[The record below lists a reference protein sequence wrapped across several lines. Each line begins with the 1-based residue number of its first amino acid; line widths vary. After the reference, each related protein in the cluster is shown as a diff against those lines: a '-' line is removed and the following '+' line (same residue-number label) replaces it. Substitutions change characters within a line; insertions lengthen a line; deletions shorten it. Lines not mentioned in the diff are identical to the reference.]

1 MFNLP
6 GNLRLVGAVILAALV
21 LATSA
26 SALAQTRY
34 SDVPVL
40 VVGEDEDPQTVSR
53 SHEIFQRV
61 IAELKGVMSRA
72 GFRVID
78 EGAVSVDL
86 GWEIRD
92 RRPKMELID
101 LAKLMNRSGDAT
113 HGVRA
118 LVPFSIRAE
127 GRSLHALTRIRIRMK
142 GDIYDLVSNQ
152 FIDSFEMEK
161 SFAGPPGC
169 LDDYG
174 CISGVVGRGARE
186 VAATLGA
193 TLAEKLARYRHASG
207 SGPRTPVGAV
217 TAAKPAGRG
226 HGLETP
232 YTVTLRYFDRREALT
247 IIGVMADEFPGYNT
261 HTLLTADQATRKY
274 SYITSAKP
282 HKLEEWLTILL
293 EDMNFNPDKEIRI
306 AINGTHIIV
315 EKIVSTKDRPRSR
328 DEKALFK

>member
-118 LVPFSIRAE
+118 WCRSASARRA
-127 GRSLHALTRIRIRMK
+127 
-142 GDIYDLVSNQ
+142 
-152 FIDSFEMEK
+152 
-161 SFAGPPGC
+161 
-169 LDDYG
+169 
-174 CISGVVGRGARE
+174 
-186 VAATLGA
+186 
-193 TLAEKLARYRHASG
+193 
-207 SGPRTPVGAV
+207 
-217 TAAKPAGRG
+217 G
-226 HGLETP
+226 H
-232 YTVTLRYFDRREALT
+232 YT
-247 IIGVMADEFPGYNT
+247 
-261 HTLLTADQATRKY
+261 H
-274 SYITSAKP
+274 
-282 HKLEEWLTILL
+282 
-293 EDMNFNPDKEIRI
+293 
-306 AINGTHIIV
+306 
-315 EKIVSTKDRPRSR
+315 
-328 DEKALFK
+328 

>member
-6 GNLRLVGAVILAALV
+6 GVLRLVGDVILATLV

-26 SALAQTRY
+26 SALAQTRF
-34 SDVPVL
+34 SDVPVM
-40 VVGEDEDPQTVSR
+40 VVGEDEDPQTVGR

-78 EGAVSVDL
+78 EAAVSVDL

-118 LVPFSIRAE
+118 LVPFSIRAA
-127 GRSLHALTRIRIRMK
+127 GWSLHGQTWIRIRMK

-161 SFAGPPGC
+161 SFTAPPRC

-174 CISGVVGRGARE
+174 CISGVVGRRARE

-193 TLAEKLARYRHASG
+193 TLATKLAGYRDGSG
-207 SGPRTPVGAV
+207 SGRGTPVG
-217 TAAKPAGRG
+217 AGRG

-232 YTVTLRYFDRREALT
+232 YTVVFRYFDRREAVT
-247 IIGVMADEFPGYNT
+247 IVAVMADEFPGYKSHRLIRT
-261 HTLLTADQATRKY
+261 DQGVRKY
-274 SYITSAKP
+274 AYITTAKP
-282 HKLEEWLTILL
+282 GKLEEWLTILL
-293 EDMNFNPDKEIRI
+293 QDMNFNPDKEIRI
-306 AINGTHIIV
+306 AIDGADITV